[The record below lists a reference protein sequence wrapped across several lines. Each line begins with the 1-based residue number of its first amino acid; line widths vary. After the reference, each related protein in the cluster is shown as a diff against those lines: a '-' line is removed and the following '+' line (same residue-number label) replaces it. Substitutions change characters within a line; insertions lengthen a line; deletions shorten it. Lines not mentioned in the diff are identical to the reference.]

1 MHKYKFNDPLAYLH
15 YNQNSQGLIGKPFHE
30 LINIQYNDL
39 YTNSFVSFFIFIF
52 IGHVFVYTK
61 SIPIGIFS
69 TIYLFYISCL
79 NHIDIYRY
87 SIPCSLFAIFIGF
100 DPIFSQRQTIK
111 ALIILSPIYFIF
123 AFIYVK
129 GQIHSNVAVPFFYRE
144 LFTILVADI
153 FKQEPIILH
162 RLQHPLPH
170 SATALLLL
178 KHPGIAQIHCLS
190 PRFDFYIENLFQQ
203 PLLSNGLN
211 NHFRHIINHF
221 IGHTRIYTNPECIFH
236 NEICI
241 F

>member
-1 MHKYKFNDPLAYLH
+1 MLPLLRHIGKGAAQTIQTIHIQHIARAQHIAHKYIIFPL
-15 YNQNSQGLIGKPFHE
+15 I
-30 LINIQYNDL
+30 
-39 YTNSFVSFFIFIF
+39 
-52 IGHVFVYTK
+52 
-61 SIPIGIFS
+61 
-69 TIYLFYISCL
+69 
-79 NHIDIYRY
+79 
-87 SIPCSLFAIFIGF
+87 
-100 DPIFSQRQTIK
+100 
-111 ALIILSPIYFIF
+111 
-123 AFIYVK
+123 
-129 GQIHSNVAVPFFYRE
+129 
-144 LFTILVADI
+144 ILVADI